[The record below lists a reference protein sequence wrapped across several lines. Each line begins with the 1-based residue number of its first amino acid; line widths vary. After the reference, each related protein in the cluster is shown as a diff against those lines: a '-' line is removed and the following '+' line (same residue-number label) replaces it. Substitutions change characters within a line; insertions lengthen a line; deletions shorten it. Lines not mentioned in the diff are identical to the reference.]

1 MPQRLN
7 RNIGVFVKVSGFTF
21 VRNVVK
27 YDYPV
32 VESIRSI
39 LPVVDEF
46 IVNVGRCDDGT
57 LELIRSIGD
66 QKIRIVESVW
76 DETLRK
82 DGLIYAQQTNIA
94 LSHCTGDWAFYI
106 QADEVVHEDDLPMIQ
121 EAMHRHLG
129 NTKVKGLL
137 FRYLHFIA
145 DYWSTN
151 PWFYHKAVR
160 IIRNNGDV
168 ESCGDAVG
176 FHLKATQQY
185 LQSGPKEWIAPAGG
199 RVFHY
204 GWVKDPQTMLAKVKE
219 QIAVYHGATPPPKQA
234 ALYRQKTFQYEDYAV
249 LKEFAGQHPSV
260 MQQRIHAAR
269 RWGPRRNRW
278 LNWRFYLEI
287 VRRGFRG

>member
-1 MPQRLN
+1 M
-7 RNIGVFVKVSGFTF
+7 KVSGFTF

-32 VESIRSI
+32 VESIRSV

-46 IVNVGRCDDGT
+46 IVIVGRCDDGT
-57 LELIRSIGD
+57 LELMRSIGD
-66 QKIRIVESVW
+66 PKIRIVESVW

-106 QADEVVHEDDLPMIQ
+106 QADEVVHEDDLPAIR
-121 EAMHRHLG
+121 EAMRRHLS
-129 NTKVKGLL
+129 NPEVKGLL

-160 IIRNNGDV
+160 IIRNNGEV

-176 FHLKATQQY
+176 FHLKASQRY
-185 LQSGPKEWIAPAGG
+185 MQSGPKEWIAPSNG

-204 GWVKDPQTMLAKVKE
+204 GWVKDPKTMLEKKRE
-219 QIAVYHGATPPPKQA
+219 QVTVYHGEGHVPVAEAMQLA
-234 ALYRQKTFQYEDYAV
+234 HDSFQFEDYAV
-249 LKEFAGQHPSV
+249 LKEFDGSHPTV
-260 MQQRIHAAR
+260 MVDRLRSSR
-269 RWGPRRNRW
+269 RWASRRNRW
-278 LNWRFYLEI
+278 LNPQFYREVL
-287 VRRGFRG
+287 RRGFRG

>member
-1 MPQRLN
+1 
-7 RNIGVFVKVSGFTF
+7 

-66 QKIRIVESVW
+66 PKIKIVESVW

-82 DGLIYAQQTNIA
+82 DGLIYAQ
-94 LSHCTGDWAFYI
+94 H
-106 QADEVVHEDDLPMIQ
+106 
-121 EAMHRHLG
+121 
-129 NTKVKGLL
+129 
-137 FRYLHFIA
+137 YLHFLA

-160 IIRNNGDV
+160 IIRNNGEV

-176 FHLKATQQY
+176 FHLKAPQQY
-185 LQSGPKEWIAPAGG
+185 LQSGPKEWIAP
-199 RVFHY
+199 R
-204 GWVKDPQTMLAKVKE
+204 L
-219 QIAVYHGATPPPKQA
+219 
-234 ALYRQKTFQYEDYAV
+234 R
-249 LKEFAGQHPSV
+249 SS
-260 MQQRIHAAR
+260 R
-269 RWGPRRNRW
+269 RWAARRNRW
-278 LNWRFYLEI
+278 LNLQSYREVLP
-287 VRRGFRG
+287 RGFRG

>member
-1 MPQRLN
+1 M
-7 RNIGVFVKVSGFTF
+7 KVSGFTF

-46 IVNVGRCDDGT
+46 IVNVGRCEDGT

-66 QKIRIVESVW
+66 PKIRIVESVW

-94 LSHCTGDWAFYI
+94 LAHCTGDWAFYI
-106 QADEVVHEDDLPMIQ
+106 QADEVMHEDDLPIIQ
-121 EAMHRHLG
+121 EAMCRHLG
-129 NTKVKGLL
+129 NPAVKGLL
-137 FRYLHFIA
+137 FRYLHFVA

-160 IIRNNGDV
+160 IIRNNGEV

-176 FHLKATQQY
+176 FHLKATQQ
-185 LQSGPKEWIAPAGG
+185 
-199 RVFHY
+199 
-204 GWVKDPQTMLAKVKE
+204 
-219 QIAVYHGATPPPKQA
+219 
-234 ALYRQKTFQYEDYAV
+234 
-249 LKEFAGQHPSV
+249 
-260 MQQRIHAAR
+260 
-269 RWGPRRNRW
+269 
-278 LNWRFYLEI
+278 
-287 VRRGFRG
+287 

>member
-1 MPQRLN
+1 M
-7 RNIGVFVKVSGFTF
+7 KVSGFTF
-21 VRNVVK
+21 VRNAVK

-66 QKIRIVESVW
+66 PKIKTVESVW

-82 DGLIYAQQTNIA
+82 DGLIYSQQTNIA

-106 QADEVVHEDDLPMIQ
+106 QADEVVHEDDLPVIQ
-121 EAMHRHLG
+121 EAMRRYLG
-129 NTKVKGLL
+129 NPEVKGLL
-137 FRYLHFIA
+137 FRYRHFVA

-160 IIRNNGDV
+160 IIRNNGEV

-185 LQSGPKEWIAPAGG
+185 LQSGPKERTPYSGAHI
-199 RVFHY
+199 FHY
-204 GWVKDPQTMLAKVKE
+204 GWVKDPETLLAKKKE
-219 QIAVYHGATPPPKQA
+219 QAQKHHGDSLPPDQVKQ
-234 ALYRQKTFQYEDYAV
+234 LSQSTFQFEDYAV
-249 LKEFAGQHPSV
+249 LKEFSGHHPSV
-260 MQQRIHAAR
+260 MGDRVGAAR
-269 RWGPRRNRW
+269 RWGTRRNRW
-278 LNWRFYLEI
+278 LNWRFYKEV